1 MNLNTIAS
9 GTAIVALTTVRNNQ
23 NLTREVQQRLTSLG
37 FQPGLV
43 DGIWGNRTQSAFTA
57 FATRNRLQADVISPR
72 AAQVLLG
79 IQPRPTTPTPPPRPT
94 PVPTPTPPTIAQPPA
109 TPTPTP
115 RPPVTATPTPAPTPT
130 PRPPATATP
139 TPAPTPTPRPPV
151 TATPTPAPSGPR
163 FAPPTQAIPTGLRP
177 IASDVFTWQMSRISA
192 DQRLTRQI
200 QQGLDAMGHNPGP
213 IDGLWGGR
221 TQAGYVEF
229 SRAYG
234 FNSNELSPIAAL
246 MLLEPAIPRI
256 PVTRPIRQLTSQNFI
271 DVARSIGCEVAAV
284 RAVVD
289 VEAAGSGF
297 LRDGRPKILFEA
309 HWFSEF
315 TNGQFD
321 ESDGDISSPV
331 WNRALYI
338 GGAGEWDRI
347 YRASNLNRAGALK
360 SASWGLGQIMG
371 FNHGAAGYR
380 DVESFVRDMHESE
393 GKQLTAMFNFI
404 KSNRLDRF
412 LINRD
417 WAGFA
422 LRYNGESYRVN
433 RYDEKLAEAYNYWR
447 NAA

>member
-1 MNLNTIAS
+1 
-9 GTAIVALTTVRNNQ
+9 
-23 NLTREVQQRLTSLG
+23 
-37 FQPGLV
+37 
-43 DGIWGNRTQSAFTA
+43 
-57 FATRNRLQADVISPR
+57 
-72 AAQVLLG
+72 
-79 IQPRPTTPTPPPRPT
+79 
-94 PVPTPTPPTIAQPPA
+94 
-109 TPTPTP
+109 
-115 RPPVTATPTPAPTPT
+115 
-130 PRPPATATP
+130 
-139 TPAPTPTPRPPV
+139 
-151 TATPTPAPSGPR
+151 
-163 FAPPTQAIPTGLRP
+163 
-177 IASDVFTWQMSRISA
+177 
-192 DQRLTRQI
+192 
-200 QQGLDAMGHNPGP
+200 MGHNPGP

-221 TQAGYVEF
+221 TQAGYVAF

-234 FNSNELSPIAAL
+234 FNSNELSPLAAL

-256 PVTRPIRQLTSQNFI
+256 SVVRPPRSLTSQDFQN
-271 DVARSIGCEVAAV
+271 VARSIGCEVAAV

-315 TNGQFD
+315 TDGRFD
-321 ESDGDISSPV
+321 DSNDDISSAV

-347 YRASNLNRAGALK
+347 YRAVNLNREAALK

-371 FNHGAAGYR
+371 FNHPAAGYR
-380 DVESFVRDMHESE
+380 DVESFVREMHESE

-433 RYDEKLAEAYNYWR
+433 RYDEKLADAYNYWR
-447 NAA
+447 NNVA